1 MTSLPLDFP
10 ASPVADRSRPMTAPR
25 PRGRPSRDLV
35 KLTVY
40 LPPALSAEAH
50 TEAQRRGVPL
60 SHIVA
65 EWAALGASERP
76 Q

>member
-1 MTSLPLDFP
+1 
-10 ASPVADRSRPMTAPR
+10 MTAPK

-40 LPPALSAEAH
+40 LPPDLSAEAH

-60 SHIVA
+60 SRIVA
-65 EWAALGASERP
+65 EWAAIGTAKRP

>member
-1 MTSLPLDFP
+1 
-10 ASPVADRSRPMTAPR
+10 MTAPKR
-25 PRGRPSRDLV
+25 RGRPSHALV

-40 LPPALSAEAH
+40 LPPDLSAEAH

-65 EWAALGASERP
+65 EWVALGRNP
-76 Q
+76 HD